1 MIQKKEEGKR
11 MRRRCERSA
20 RARRMLV
27 VAFGAGIAALIF
39 YCVPWWVFLLIGV
52 AALLAAGFL
61 LLRQ

>member
-1 MIQKKEEGKR
+1 
-11 MRRRCERSA
+11 MRRKCGQNGKAKR
-20 RARRMLV
+20 LIL